1 MLAPSTRI
9 QIKDKM
15 MKKTFQVN
23 GMRCP
28 HCKAHVEAAIK
39 ALPGVS
45 NAEASVENKQV
56 TVDFDEALLGE
67 QDIQK
72 AVNDMG
78 RYELLL

>member
-1 MLAPSTRI
+1 
-9 QIKDKM
+9 

-28 HCKAHVEAAIK
+28 HCKAHVEDAIK

-45 NAEASVENKQV
+45 GAEASVEDKQV
-56 TVDFDEALLGE
+56 TVDYDEAQVGE

-72 AVNDMG
+72 AVNDTG
-78 RYELLL
+78 RYELVL